1 MNNDLELLYSWVKR
15 TRDVLFDYSQNLPS
29 QIYTQEHEGF
39 GFGSI
44 RNLQAHVAECYLW
57 WVGHVGLGQTFR
69 DINPYDLA
77 NVTAMRGLFEQVD
90 RTMQAALNEFT
101 NLDVLYSWSSGSSH
115 PPRQISQRWLIM
127 HPITHEF
134 NHKGQM
140 LSLGRILGHPVPPT
154 SEDTDLA
161 LPFS

>member
-1 MNNDLELLYSWVKR
+1 MNNDLERLYSWVKG
-15 TRDVLFDYSQNLPS
+15 TRAVVFDYSQNLPAG
-29 QIYTQEHEGF
+29 IYTAEHEGF

-57 WVGHVGLGQTFR
+57 WVGHVGLGQTVR

-77 NVTAMRGLFEQVD
+77 DVTAMRRLFEQVD
-90 RTMQAALNEFT
+90 RTVEAALSEFT
-101 NLDVLYSWSSGSSH
+101 NLDVVYPWSSSENR
-115 PPRQISQRWLIM
+115 PPIQISQRWLIL

-140 LSLGRILGHPVPPT
+140 LSLGRILGHPVPST

-161 LPFS
+161 LP